1 MSAVVTRPTGV
12 RTKST
17 LKERWANFVFEVK
30 KNKISYLFLAP
41 FMTLFFVFTV
51 LPVLLSIVLSFT
63 YFNMLEWPT
72 WIGWTNYVRLFLAD
86 DIFLIAV
93 QNTLVFAAITG
104 PASYMLCLLF
114 AWFINELQPKLR
126 AFLTLLFYAPSIS
139 ANAYMVWQIM
149 FSGDSVGYINGQL
162 LYWGIIERPIQWLVD
177 PTYMMTIVIIV
188 VLWMSLGT
196 SFLVFIA
203 GLQGIDNSLY
213 EAAAIDGIRNR
224 WQELWF
230 VTLPVMR
237 PYMMFGAIMAITQSF
252 TAAGQITALTGFP
265 PTDYATWTVM
275 QHLQDYGFTRYEMG
289 YASAIAFLLFATMVI
304 TQKIVQRLLQRIGQ

>member
-149 FSGDSVGYINGQL
+149 FSGDSEVILTDNCSIGVL
-162 LYWGIIERPIQWLVD
+162 LKDQFSGWL
-177 PTYMMTIVIIV
+177 
-188 VLWMSLGT
+188 
-196 SFLVFIA
+196 
-203 GLQGIDNSLY
+203 
-213 EAAAIDGIRNR
+213 
-224 WQELWF
+224 
-230 VTLPVMR
+230 
-237 PYMMFGAIMAITQSF
+237 
-252 TAAGQITALTGFP
+252 
-265 PTDYATWTVM
+265 
-275 QHLQDYGFTRYEMG
+275 TRH
-289 YASAIAFLLFATMVI
+289 T
-304 TQKIVQRLLQRIGQ
+304 

>member
-1 MSAVVTRPTGV
+1 MDES
-12 RTKST
+12 S
-17 LKERWANFVFEVK
+17 
-30 KNKISYLFLAP
+30 
-41 FMTLFFVFTV
+41 
-51 LPVLLSIVLSFT
+51 
-63 YFNMLEWPT
+63 
-72 WIGWTNYVRLFLAD
+72 
-86 DIFLIAV
+86 
-93 QNTLVFAAITG
+93 
-104 PASYMLCLLF
+104 
-114 AWFINELQPKLR
+114 
-126 AFLTLLFYAPSIS
+126 
-139 ANAYMVWQIM
+139 
-149 FSGDSVGYINGQL
+149 
-162 LYWGIIERPIQWLVD
+162 
-177 PTYMMTIVIIV
+177 
-188 VLWMSLGT
+188 T
-196 SFLVFIA
+196 SFLVFIV

-289 YASAIAFLLFATMVI
+289 YASAMAFLLFATMVI